1 MESLN
6 AWSHLSDDV
15 LSMTHALTCLHSL
28 FCKLTVF
35 GLLAENLI
43 LDLLGLIGKVGICT
57 TLSFGRCFEPPISA
71 VEATSLEEMGGIQL
85 LQGHW
90 NLRLWEKICRS
101 KVEFTYGESNHLQFF
116 LWQFRC
122 NLHLSTVFWGLLG
135 WVLSFYL
142 ACQDHTA
149 KIWELNSME
158 CRGTLAGPV

>member
-43 LDLLGLIGKVGICT
+43 LDLLGLIGKVGIYRKKSLDKVESSEAQRLFCCWGDFT
-57 TLSFGRCFEPPISA
+57 WRNGWHSAAPRPLEFEMVA
-71 VEATSLEEMGGIQL
+71 
-85 LQGHW
+85 
-90 NLRLWEKICRS
+90 KIYHF
-101 KVEFTYGESNHLQFF
+101 KVEFTYGGSNHLQFF
-116 LWQFRC
+116 LWQFWC

-135 WVLSFYL
+135 WVKYTGLPGSYS
-142 ACQDHTA
+142 QDLGV
-149 KIWELNSME
+149 E
-158 CRGTLAGPV
+158 